1 MFLKFGIISWVKKFF
16 GLDFYFAGYDFL
28 FFVLGVATAWTI
40 WVRSENEIYLTTS
53 LGKETYCPFAGRRHL
68 SNRIWFKTNV
78 VTGNTVVRCH
88 DTSCR
93 RRESAPLTRIF
104 PGRDSQL
111 RVSSTSFGTT
121 EKKNKKQE
129 KNTIRKDISLAPS
142 TLHQFEKVCVHVGII
157 CKYFVL
163 EKE

>member
-1 MFLKFGIISWVKKFF
+1 M
-16 GLDFYFAGYDFL
+16 
-28 FFVLGVATAWTI
+28 LGVANAWTI
-40 WVRSENEIYLTTS
+40 WADQLD
-53 LGKETYCPFAGRRHL
+53 KETYVHL
-68 SNRIWFKTNV
+68 LVDVIYLIEYGLKQMLLLEIQLLDV
-78 VTGNTVVRCH
+78 
-88 DTSCR
+88 TSCR

-111 RVSSTSFGTT
+111 RDSSTSFGTT